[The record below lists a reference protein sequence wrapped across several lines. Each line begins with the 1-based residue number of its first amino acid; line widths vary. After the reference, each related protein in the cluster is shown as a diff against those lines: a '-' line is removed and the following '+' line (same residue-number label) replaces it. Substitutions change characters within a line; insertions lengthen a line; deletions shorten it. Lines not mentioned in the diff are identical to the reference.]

1 MDLPGPT
8 GPADTRRESMA
19 VIRIYRLES
28 IHPAPRPKVAD
39 VRAVR
44 ERTGRVARVPR
55 DAVVDHFVPQGRAAS
70 CFYKQPA
77 VPASVVN
84 NPAERRYNYS
94 DAGWIVP
101 PASLG
106 RKGTADRSTAESLR
120 LWINK
125 HLAPELL
132 HPSHL
137 AVVVDED

>member
-1 MDLPGPT
+1 
-8 GPADTRRESMA
+8 MA

-28 IHPAPRPKVAD
+28 IHPAPRPKAAD

-44 ERTGRVARVPR
+44 ERTDRVARVPR
-55 DAVVDHFVPQGRAAS
+55 PDVMDHFTPQGRGAS
-70 CFYKQPA
+70 SFYKQPA

-84 NPAERRYNYS
+84 NPAERRHNYD

-101 PASLG
+101 VSSLG
-106 RKGTADRSTAESLR
+106 RYGRADRSTAESLR

-132 HPSHL
+132 HASHL
-137 AVVVDED
+137 AVVVDEG